1 MTAYDEFLE
10 VLRKY
15 RASITSVI
23 GISIA
28 LPLAASQVNLTPPWP
43 KGVVLW
49 TAIWQALM
57 IVVTFQFGQRL
68 SRRSANRTILW
79 GGLLVLTCGIMYY
92 AALSQLTFEGGAARE
107 RLVKGMVCTEEA
119 LLLKPYR
126 DNCPFLNDQLI
137 NSAESTERLW
147 TTSSITTS
155 RLLLLSLWLIL
166 YTGIAACFAL
176 FITFQSQQKSRL
188 RVVAN
193 KSQD

>member
-1 MTAYDEFLE
+1 VDGNMASSYDIGDIS
-10 VLRKY
+10 VRP
-15 RASITSVI
+15 ASFASFGESHNSV
-23 GISIA
+23 G
-28 LPLAASQVNLTPPWP
+28 W
-43 KGVVLW
+43 
-49 TAIWQALM
+49 
-57 IVVTFQFGQRL
+57 
-68 SRRSANRTILW
+68 
-79 GGLLVLTCGIMYY
+79 LLVLTCGIMYY